1 MKIGIRRNLDL
12 KFDLKM
18 SNDNKMAIEQ
28 LFKDI
33 PRLTEEQKAMIDESE
48 RNRKALEEEIWDY
61 LDKNETLDLNGDV
74 IRRETHEICYET
86 DVESDE
92 NGVLCMAVVK
102 EIYVRPQ
109 KSEYEGGYLNW
120 RNSGN

>member
-1 MKIGIRRNLDL
+1 MKIGIRRNLDI

-28 LFKDI
+28 LLKDT
-33 PRLTEEQKAMIDESE
+33 PKLTEEQKARLDESE
-48 RNRKALEEEIWDY
+48 RNRKKLEEEIWDY

-74 IRRETHEICYET
+74 IRRETHEICFET
-86 DVESDE
+86 ERESDE
-92 NGVLCMAVVK
+92 NGMCWAVVK

-109 KSEYEGGYLNW
+109 KSEYDK
-120 RNSGN
+120 